1 MENIKLNKKAFAL
14 ILKNRCSYSE
24 QSIKYILAGRNKP
37 SYEVML
43 KLSKEHGIP
52 FEAWQDIRAWLGL
65 PPTRTQLKLR
75 EQACENSNIKS

>member
-1 MENIKLNKKAFAL
+1 MQ
-14 ILKNRCSYSE
+14 KNNFKIREVLSSELGYSE
-24 QSIKYILAGRNKP
+24 PMIKKLICGTNKP

-75 EQACENSNIKS
+75 EQSEASLKTKFL

>member
-1 MENIKLNKKAFAL
+1 MNYKEFKK
-14 ILKNRCSYSE
+14 ILLEYYAKD
-24 QSIKYILAGRNKP
+24 SIKHILAGSLKKP

-65 PPTRTQLKLR
+65 PPTRTQLKAR
-75 EQACENSNIKS
+75 EQACGDTKASKQ

>member
-1 MENIKLNKKAFAL
+1 MIMQKITLEQFRAFLTKLGYTDDM
-14 ILKNRCSYSE
+14 KN
-24 QSIKYILAGRNKP
+24 SIIAGRAKP
-37 SYEVML
+37 KYDNML

-75 EQACENSNIKS
+75 EQACKNSNIKS

>member
-1 MENIKLNKKAFAL
+1 MDSKKLRT
-14 ILKNRCSYSE
+14 ILSNEFSYSDTAV
-24 QSIKYILAGRNKP
+24 KYLLTSRIKP

-65 PPTRTQLKLR
+65 PPTRTQLKLK

>member
-1 MENIKLNKKAFAL
+1 MKYKEFRKRLVEYYGRDRIKD
-14 ILKNRCSYSE
+14 
-24 QSIKYILAGRNKP
+24 ILAGSLKKP

-75 EQACENSNIKS
+75 EQACKNSNIKS

>member
-1 MENIKLNKKAFAL
+1 MNYKEFKK
-14 ILKNRCSYSE
+14 ILLEYYAKD
-24 QSIKYILAGRNKP
+24 SIKHILAGSLKKP

-75 EQACENSNIKS
+75 EQNAKTAISKAKNSKV

>member
-1 MENIKLNKKAFAL
+1 MK
-14 ILKNRCSYSE
+14 
-24 QSIKYILAGRNKP
+24 KP

-75 EQACENSNIKS
+75 EQACRDSNIKS

>member
-1 MENIKLNKKAFAL
+1 MDRQQLAK
-14 ILKNRCSYSE
+14 ILKRLGYADITIRVFLSCK
-24 QSIKYILAGRNKP
+24 QKP

-75 EQACENSNIKS
+75 EQACQNSNIKS

>member
-1 MENIKLNKKAFAL
+1 MNYKEFKK
-14 ILKNRCSYSE
+14 ILLEYYAKD
-24 QSIKYILAGRNKP
+24 SIKHILAGSLKKP

-75 EQACENSNIKS
+75 EQNEVSLKAKLL